1 MILFENCLSEDVF
14 ERSFEHLRKTIVSRS
29 CHDVKLWRWVLN
41 WFSEPECL
49 PFCQHKVRTTQPPHC
64 KLCGVYFWAQAEV
77 KHPLFLLLADSIV
90 LLLSRQWSHFFFF
103 SLPLTFYIRFF
114 LMCYFTLSFLLSAF
128 SLPLCSSVTQK
139 GSDGCWLKWLVPK
152 RCVLGKPVPCE
163 PRECVVLW
171 DLVREQKRSLGYC
184 II

>member
-14 ERSFEHLRKTIVSRS
+14 ERSFEHLRKTIVSRIW
-29 CHDVKLWRWVLN
+29 HDVKLWRWVLN

-90 LLLSRQWSHFFFF
+90 LLLTRQWSHFFFF
-103 SLPLTFYIRFF
+103 SFLLHFIFVFFWCVILRFLSFF
-114 LMCYFTLSFLLSAF
+114 LPFPCHCVHLSH
-128 SLPLCSSVTQK
+128 K
-139 GSDGCWLKWLVPK
+139 K
-152 RCVLGKPVPCE
+152 
-163 PRECVVLW
+163 
-171 DLVREQKRSLGYC
+171 DLMAVG
-184 II
+184 